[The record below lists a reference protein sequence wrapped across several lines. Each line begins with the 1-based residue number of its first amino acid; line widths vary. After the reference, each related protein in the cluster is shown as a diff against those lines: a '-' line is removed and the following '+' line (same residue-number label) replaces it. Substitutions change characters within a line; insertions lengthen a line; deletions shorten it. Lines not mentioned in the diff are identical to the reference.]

1 MLRNTTRIEEFLI
14 QNGGLTIE
22 ESNQLINATLKLANI
37 FIDFGGQALKP
48 IACQPDKLA
57 NYLISDET
65 EAVLAISQALCQLE
79 NDQISQLVDLIQNN
93 IDIESL
99 IRRGENLV
107 NRTSS
112 YGPAKITKDV
122 TLIIQAILNMTIFQ
136 GMTSKPVVLNTT
148 LWKDDFERFLT
159 TILDSNEDID
169 YQM

>member
-1 MLRNTTRIEEFLI
+1 MLRNTTRIQEFLI

-65 EAVLAISQALCQLE
+65 EAVLAISKALCQLK

-93 IDIESL
+93 IDIEG
-99 IRRGENLV
+99 RN
-107 NRTSS
+107 
-112 YGPAKITKDV
+112 
-122 TLIIQAILNMTIFQ
+122 
-136 GMTSKPVVLNTT
+136 
-148 LWKDDFERFLT
+148 
-159 TILDSNEDID
+159 
-169 YQM
+169 